1 MEQTENTPGSG
12 DQANAWCENQALE
25 LWKYFGGVGA
35 ADKNTMITVESLL
48 LTLST
53 AVIGYLGT
61 TVIDLDSLSAAKP
74 YAGIYLAIL
83 GLVIAGVAGYVALLY
98 GGYSNWNWAKADAIA
113 RARSDDP
120 KWKALLPTQATALLE
135 EKTNRKPTW
144 SCARALQWGR
154 PCIPTEELPPI
165 FRLFALLAVG
175 SAILYLVFL
184 VLSVRGL

>member
-1 MEQTENTPGSG
+1 MEQPTSSPGSG
-12 DQANAWCENQALE
+12 DQANAWSEDQALE

-53 AVIGYLGT
+53 ALIGYQGT
-61 TVIDLDSLSAAKP
+61 TVIDLNRLSTDTP

-83 GLVIAGVAGYVALLY
+83 GLVITAVAGYVALLY
-98 GGYSNWNWAKADAIA
+98 GGYSNWNWAKADGIA

-135 EKTNRKPTW
+135 EKTNRKATW
-144 SCARALQWGR
+144 SCTRALQWGR

-165 FRLFALLAVG
+165 FRLFALLAIG

-184 VLSVRGL
+184 VLSVRSL